1 MWRPHLCRS
10 VAHDLVQ
17 PASDMADLG
26 SRAKGHERT
35 QEGLLQDVLHMPVR
49 VEAARQSQKLRTVT
63 LDDRGK
69 RAVVACPGETR
80 EPLVGLGTEKQF
92 GEPDASASKASAS
105 STGTVADTRS
115 DPQLDDGPMT

>member
-1 MWRPHLCRS
+1 M
-10 VAHDLVQ
+10 
-17 PASDMADLG
+17 
-26 SRAKGHERT
+26 
-35 QEGLLQDVLHMPVR
+35 QDVLRMPVR

-92 GEPDASASKASAS
+92 GEPDAHLLLRPAPHQRERSPIP
-105 STGTVADTRS
+105 GPTRNWTMV
-115 DPQLDDGPMT
+115 L